1 MVPLPTLC
9 LWPPHFVIEHSLAAS
24 SSRCYYCLYIS
35 NCTLCVWVCLVRLIN
50 LFFFAGIL
58 LLFFDLLFI
67 MYVASF
73 LGFFFVS
80 FRVFA
85 FVSHFSCV
93 CVCLWNFYC
102 AVWFFADASLS
113 ALASKL
119 PSAPALGWGSRRHRP
134 SRLWSRFIRR
144 RVVMT
149 TYIHMYIQVCVYVY
163 VHVYRCIYI
172 FCSIYVCM

>member
-73 LGFFFVS
+73 LGFFFC
-80 FRVFA
+80 
-85 FVSHFSCV
+85 FVSRLCLRFALFM
-93 CVCLWNFYC
+93 CVCLFMKFLLRSLVFRWRVAVSVSVEVAVC
-102 AVWFFADASLS
+102 AGAGLGQSQASAES
-113 ALASKL
+113 IVE
-119 PSAPALGWGSRRHRP
+119 PVYQAPGSYDH
-134 SRLWSRFIRR
+134 IY
-144 RVVMT
+144 T
-149 TYIHMYIQVCVYVY
+149 Y
-163 VHVYRCIYI
+163 VHTSLCIR
-172 FCSIYVCM
+172 VCTCV